1 MTNKPKS
8 QGTRFESRIVKDLN
22 ARHPHS
28 AHRLAEGGAND
39 PGDIEYVDPDG
50 DRWVIEAKHR
60 DRLPVHQA
68 VRKAKRKAGSVDPA
82 PYMTVLVWKRTR
94 RDSEGSHA
102 EGTVVV
108 MDYEDWLGLVTYG
121 RPASDPLS

>member
-1 MTNKPKS
+1 MRPRD

-22 ARHPHS
+22 ARYPNS
-28 AHRLAEGGAND
+28 AHRVPEGGPND
-39 PGDIEYVDPDG
+39 LGDVEYVDPDG
-50 DRWVIEAKHR
+50 DRWIIEAKHR

-68 VRKAKRKAGSVDPA
+68 VRKAKRKARSVDPA
-82 PYMTVLVWKRTR
+82 PFMSVLIWKRTR
-94 RDSEGSHA
+94 RDAEGSHA

-108 MDYEDWLGLVTYG
+108 MDYEDWLGLVAYG